1 MTKRKLPPKK
11 ILFAAVLAEQ
21 HENIRLLS
29 FGARK
34 SMARLVR
41 EAMTEYLEKNKE
53 LIERTKETLKSSKPV
68 PTQ

>member
-1 MTKRKLPPKK
+1 
-11 ILFAAVLAEQ
+11 
-21 HENIRLLS
+21 LS